1 MVFPFNLNIFSPLL
15 ANSMTTFNFKGI
27 SLIVLSLIFTHLI
40 NGQTKESGPVIK
52 DYGKVWKVDNTDF
65 KVDATK
71 SYKAVFDIMNSPEDT
86 SQLNASIETAARF
99 YNMHAQNR
107 VPLEQLKVALVVHN
121 KASKDV
127 ITSDAYTKKYGT
139 DNPNEQL
146 IKDLMSAGAQII
158 FCGQSSASRG
168 FPKDQLING
177 VQLSLS
183 AMTALI
189 QLQDDNYRLIKF

>member
-1 MVFPFNLNIFSPLL
+1 
-15 ANSMTTFNFKGI
+15 MTAYNFKGI
-27 SLIVLSLIFTHLI
+27 SIVVLCLIFAQPS

-52 DYGKVWKVDNTDF
+52 DYGKVWKVENTDF
-65 KVDATK
+65 KVDTAKT
-71 SYKAVFDIMNSPEDT
+71 YKAVFDIMNSPEDL

-99 YNMHAQNR
+99 LNMHAQNG

-127 ITSDAYTKKYGT
+127 ITSDAYTLKYGT

-146 IKDLMSAGAQII
+146 LKDLMSAGAQVI

-168 FPKDQLING
+168 FPKGELIEG

-189 QLQDDNYRLIKF
+189 QLQNDDYRLIKF